1 VLALRLVE
9 AAAPLIGRPTVVR
22 ARRVLERF
30 GAVDGGLLAAGMAYN
45 AAFALLPLALLVAAI
60 AGFIVTDP
68 DSQRRFVAAIV
79 SFAPPLAGVV
89 DEIVRGMAN
98 ASTSVSVI
106 GVILAVW
113 GTSRL
118 FASLESGVAQVF
130 AGARRRSFLSRTVRR
145 IGSVIVLAGLVAAAL
160 IIVPGLSVAG
170 DIVRAS
176 GPLEE
181 TVLTVGLL
189 VVALMIAALAL
200 AALYRLLPPVVAPW
214 SVVRRPAFVV
224 AVALLVITRAFT
236 LLAPRLFGANA
247 VYGTLGT
254 IFLGLAWLNLVFIA
268 ILLGAAWVAERM
280 SDGAEGAIRGGG

>member
-1 VLALRLVE
+1 
-9 AAAPLIGRPTVVR
+9 
-22 ARRVLERF
+22 
-30 GAVDGGLLAAGMAYN
+30 
-45 AAFALLPLALLVAAI
+45 
-60 AGFIVTDP
+60 
-68 DSQRRFVAAIV
+68 
-79 SFAPPLAGVV
+79 
-89 DEIVRGMAN
+89 
-98 ASTSVSVI
+98 
-106 GVILAVW
+106 
-113 GTSRL
+113 
-118 FASLESGVAQVF
+118 
-130 AGARRRSFLSRTVRR
+130 
-145 IGSVIVLAGLVAAAL
+145 VAAAL

-170 DIVRAS
+170 DVVRAS

-214 SVVRRPAFVV
+214 SVVRRPALFV

>member
-1 VLALRLVE
+1 MLALRLVE
-9 AAAPLIGRPTVVR
+9 AAAPLIGRPSVVR

-30 GAVDGGLLAAGMAYN
+30 GTVDGGLLAAGMAYN

-68 DSQRRFVAAIV
+68 DSQRRFVQAIV

-106 GVILAVW
+106 GLVLAFW

-130 AGARRRSFLSRTVRR
+130 AGAPRRSFLSRTVRR
-145 IGSVIVLAGLVAAAL
+145 IGSVVVLAGLVAAAL

-170 DIVRAS
+170 DLVRAS
-176 GPLEE
+176 GPLEGAA
-181 TVLTVGLL
+181 LTVALL
-189 VVALMIAALAL
+189 VVALTIAALAL
-200 AALYRLLPPVVAPW
+200 AALYRLLPPVAAPW
-214 SVVRRPAFVV
+214 SAVRRPAVVV

-268 ILLGAAWVAERM
+268 ILLGAAWVADRM

>member
-1 VLALRLVE
+1 MLAMRLVE
-9 AAAPLIGRPTVVR
+9 ASAPVIGRPSVIR

-30 GAVDGGLLAAGMAYN
+30 GAVDGGLLAAGIAYN
-45 AAFALLPLALLVAAI
+45 AAFALLPLALLIAAI

-68 DSQRRFVAAIV
+68 DSQRRFVDAVV

-106 GVILAVW
+106 GLVLAIW

-130 AGARRRSFLSRTVRR
+130 AGAPRRSFLSRTLRR
-145 IGSVIVLAGLVAAAL
+145 IGSVIVLAALVAAAL
-160 IIVPGLSVAG
+160 IVVPGLSVAG
-170 DIVRAS
+170 DVVRAS
-176 GPLEE
+176 GPLEG
-181 TVLTVGLL
+181 TLLTVGLL
-189 VVALMIAALAL
+189 VAALAIAALAL
-200 AALYRLLPPVVAPW
+200 AALYRFVPPVAARW
-214 SVVRRPAFVV
+214 SAVGRPAIIVS
-224 AVALLVITRAFT
+224 VALLVVTRAFT

-254 IFLGLAWLNLVFIA
+254 IFLGLAWLNLVFSA

-280 SDGAEGAIRGGG
+280 ADETGRTG

>member
-1 VLALRLVE
+1 MITSAIIPR
-9 AAAPLIGRPTVVR
+9 
-22 ARRVLERF
+22 
-30 GAVDGGLLAAGMAYN
+30 
-45 AAFALLPLALLVAAI
+45 PLARLPWRLIFLVAAI

-68 DSQRRFVAAIV
+68 DSQRRFIEAVV

-89 DEIVRGMAN
+89 DEIVRGMAS

-106 GVILAVW
+106 GLILAAW

-130 AGARRRSFLSRTVRR
+130 AGAPRRSFLSRTVRR
-145 IGSVIVLAGLVAAAL
+145 IGSVIVLAALVAAAL
-160 IIVPGLSVAG
+160 IVVPGLSVAG
-170 DIVRAS
+170 DVVRAS
-176 GPLEE
+176 GPLEG
-181 TVLTVGLL
+181 TLLTVGLL
-189 VVALMIAALAL
+189 LAALAIAALAL
-200 AALYRLLPPVVAPW
+200 AALYRLVPPVAARW
-214 SVVRRPAFVV
+214 AVVGRPAIVV
-224 AVALLVITRAFT
+224 SIALLVITRAFT

-280 SDGAEGAIRGGG
+280 ADETG

>member
-89 DEIVRGMAN
+89 DEIVRGMAS

-118 FASLESGVAQVF
+118 FASLEAGVAQVF
-130 AGARRRSFLSRTVRR
+130 AGAPRRSFLSRTVRR

-170 DIVRAS
+170 DVVRAS

>member
-1 VLALRLVE
+1 MLALRLVE
-9 AAAPLIGRPTVVR
+9 AAAPLIGRPSVVR

-45 AAFALLPLALLVAAI
+45 AALALLPLALLVAAI

-68 DSQRRFVAAIV
+68 DSQRRFVQAIV

-106 GVILAVW
+106 GLVLAFW

-130 AGARRRSFLSRTVRR
+130 AGAPRRSFLSRTVRR
-145 IGSVIVLAGLVAAAL
+145 IGSVVVLAGLVAAAL

-170 DIVRAS
+170 DLVRAS
-176 GPLEE
+176 GPLEGA
-181 TVLTVGLL
+181 VLTVGLV
-189 VVALMIAALAL
+189 VVALTIAALAL
-200 AALYRLLPPVVAPW
+200 AALYRLLPPVAAPW
-214 SVVRRPAFVV
+214 SAVRRPAVAV